1 MEYTLLVKRKTP
13 QSVCSEVYRN
23 MFFSTELLLMYD
35 AERLQIKSRPPK
47 LKTCPFQKS
56 LHNWCIF
63 MSHINHS
70 ESEDKRKLTMFK
82 NKQLSHTSFMK
93 CQKPQFSAMSFKYPF
108 TLYIVAGFLTT
119 VKGINI
125 GDTNSTNLCLTEPQ
139 QERAR
144 ITAS

>member
-1 MEYTLLVKRKTP
+1 
-13 QSVCSEVYRN
+13 
-23 MFFSTELLLMYD
+23 
-35 AERLQIKSRPPK
+35 
-47 LKTCPFQKS
+47 
-56 LHNWCIF
+56 

-82 NKQLSHTSFMK
+82 NKQLSRTSFMK
-93 CQKPQFSAMSFKYPF
+93 CLKPQFSAMSFKYPF

-119 VKGINI
+119 VKGINV